1 MKAYYP
7 LLSALLVL
15 ALGIAVVSCSK
26 GNVED
31 KPQELPKAK
40 VTATKYYPEDK
51 MTAYNIEYPSKD
63 PFGNPVTL
71 SGAITVGDEIVD
83 GAAPAVGVVLVN
95 HFTVY
100 RKDQCPSKG
109 DLMIQ
114 KFVVGSYMVGV
125 SADYYGFGCTEDKH
139 QAYCVGSTNAQ
150 ASIDCLLAAR
160 ELFPSLNIT
169 VDKSKDYLFNL
180 GYSQGG
186 QTTVAVERL
195 VSEKYPDIKITHSFA
210 GGGPYDMPS
219 TYKEMTQTDISGMPS
234 TIISVML
241 AFNEYYQLGFERNRL
256 LRGDALAH
264 ADDWLLSKNFTQQ
277 EIDAKIGS
285 LSFSNFASEEIQD
298 MNSEVSKKL
307 MEALEKENLAKGWKP
322 AKGARIALIHHKED
336 ITVPPVNQTNLYN
349 YLVNTLGLSA
359 NDITERTVGDI
370 KWMDDM
376 PAHENGAIDFAL
388 RIFEILTTDYGF
400 PLWFINEDTLKQML
414 DEALEEWYKELFGE
428 AA

>member
-1 MKAYYP
+1 MKKHFT
-7 LLSALLVL
+7 LLCTLLGTALVL
-15 ALGIAVVSCSK
+15 GLVSCNK
-26 GNVED
+26 NNAQDEA
-31 KPQELPKAK
+31 QEQQLPAAK
-40 VTATKYYPEDK
+40 ITATTYYPEDK

-63 PFGNPVTL
+63 PFGKPVTL
-71 SGAITVGDEIVD
+71 SGAITVGDEIKD
-83 GAAPAVGVVLVN
+83 GKEPAVGVVLVN

-114 KFVVGSYMVGV
+114 KFVVGSHMVGV
-125 SADYYGFGCTEDKH
+125 SADYYGFGCTEDKN
-139 QAYCVGSTNAQ
+139 QAYCVGSVNAQ

-160 ELFPSLNIT
+160 ELFPSINISI
-169 VDKSKDYLFNL
+169 DKSKDYLFNL

-210 GGGPYDMPS
+210 GGGPYDMPA
-219 TYKEMTQTDISGMPS
+219 TYREMTQTDISGMPS

-241 AFNEYYQLGFERNRL
+241 AFNEYCGLGYSRDRL

-264 ADDWLLSKNFTQQ
+264 VDDWLLSKNFTQQ

-285 LSFSNFASEEIQD
+285 LSFSNFASTEIQD

-307 MEALEKENLAKGWKP
+307 MEALEKENLAKTWKP

-336 ITVPPVNQTNLYN
+336 ITVPLVNQTNLYN
-349 YLVNTLGLSA
+349 YLVNTLGLSTE
-359 NDITERTVGDI
+359 DITQEVVGET

-388 RIFEILTTDYGF
+388 TIFSILIDKYGF
-400 PLWFINEDTLKQML
+400 DFWLLNEETVAQMI
-414 DEALEEWYKELFGE
+414 EEIFADLFK
-428 AA
+428 

>member
-1 MKAYYP
+1 MKKYY
-7 LLSALLVL
+7 LLSALIGTALVMGL
-15 ALGIAVVSCSK
+15 VSCNKDNS
-26 GNVED
+26 GSD
-31 KPQELPKAK
+31 QPLPAAK
-40 VTATKYYPEDK
+40 ITGTKYYPEDK

-71 SGAITVGDEIVD
+71 SGAITVGDEIKD
-83 GAAPAVGVVLVN
+83 GKAPAVGVVLVN

-114 KFVVGSYMVGV
+114 KFVVGSHMVGV
-125 SADYYGFGCTEDKH
+125 SADYYGFGCTEDKN
-139 QAYCVGSTNAQ
+139 QAYCVGSVNAQ

-160 ELFPSLNIT
+160 ELFPSINISI
-169 VDKSKDYLFNL
+169 DKSKDFLFNL

-186 QTTVAVERL
+186 QTTVAVEKL

-210 GGGPYDMPS
+210 GGGPYDMPA
-219 TYKEMTQTDISGMPS
+219 TYREMTQTDISGMPS

-241 AFNEYYQLGFERNRL
+241 AFNEYYQLGYSRDRL

-264 ADDWLLSKNFTQQ
+264 VDDWLLSKNFTQQ

-285 LSFSNFASEEIQD
+285 LSFSNFASTEIQD

-307 MEALEKENLAKGWKP
+307 MQALEKENLAKTWRP
-322 AKGARIALIHHKED
+322 AKGARIALIHHKKD
-336 ITVPPVNQTNLYN
+336 ITVPLVNQTNLYN
-349 YLVNTLGLSA
+349 YLVNTLGLSKE
-359 NDITERTVGDI
+359 DITETVVGDVT
-370 KWMDDM
+370 WMEDM

-400 PLWFINEDTLKQML
+400 PFWLINEDSLKQMV
-414 DEALEEWYKELFGE
+414 DEALEEWYKELVG
-428 AA
+428 

>member
-1 MKAYYP
+1 MKKTFCF
-7 LLSALLVL
+7 LSALIGTALVL
-15 ALGIAVVSCSK
+15 GLVSCNK
-26 GNVED
+26 DNNNTEQ
-31 KPQELPKAK
+31 PLPAAK
-40 VTATKYYPEDK
+40 ITSTKYYPEDK

-63 PFGNPVTL
+63 PFGKPVTL
-71 SGAITVGDEIVD
+71 SGAITVGDEIKD
-83 GAAPAVGVVLVN
+83 GKEPAVGVVLIN

-114 KFVVGSYMVGV
+114 KFVVGSKMVGV
-125 SADYYGFGCTEDKH
+125 SADYYGFGCTEDKN
-139 QAYCVGSTNAQ
+139 QAYCVGSVNAQ

-160 ELFPSLNIT
+160 ELFPSINIT

-186 QTTVAVERL
+186 QTTVAVEKL

-219 TYKEMTQTDISGMPS
+219 TYKEMKESDTSGMPS

-241 AFNEYYQLGFERNRL
+241 AFNEYCGLGYSRDRL
-256 LRGDALAH
+256 LRGKALEH
-264 ADDWLLSKNFTQQ
+264 VDDWLLSKNFTQQ

-285 LSFSNFASEEIQD
+285 LSFSGFASTEIQD

-307 MEALEKENLAKGWKP
+307 TEALEKENLAKGWRP
-322 AKGARIALIHHKED
+322 AQGARIALIHHKDD
-336 ITVPPVNQTNLYN
+336 ITVPLVNQTNLYN
-349 YLVNTLGLSA
+349 YLVNTLGLSTK
-359 NDITERTVGDI
+359 DITQVTCGDI

-388 RIFEILTTDYGF
+388 RIFEILMDDYGF
-400 PLWFINEDTLKQML
+400 PFWLVSEDDLNKMVE
-414 DEALEEWYKELFGE
+414 EALEEWYKELV
-428 AA
+428 

>member
-1 MKAYYP
+1 MKRVFSS
-7 LLSALLVL
+7 LSALLVIVL
-15 ALGIAVVSCSK
+15 STAAISC
-26 GNVED
+26 D
-31 KPQELPKAK
+31 KDTPQPLPEAR
-40 VTATKYYPEDK
+40 VTAIKYYPEDK

-63 PFGNPVTL
+63 PYGNPVTL
-71 SGAITVGDEIVD
+71 SGAITVGDEIKD
-83 GAAPAVGVVLVN
+83 GKAPAVGVVLVN

-160 ELFPSLNIT
+160 ELFPSLKIT
-169 VDKSKDYLFNL
+169 IDKSKDYLFNL

-186 QTTVAVERL
+186 QTTIAVEKL

-210 GGGPYDMPS
+210 GGGPYDMPA

-241 AFNEYYQLGFERNRL
+241 SFNEYYQLGYERNRL

-264 ADDWLLSKNFTQQ
+264 ADDWILSKNFTQQ

-285 LSFSNFASEEIQD
+285 LSFSNFASAEIQD
-298 MNSEVSKKL
+298 MNSEVSRKL
-307 MEALEKENLAKGWKP
+307 MQALEKENLAKGWKP
-322 AKGARIALIHHKED
+322 AKGARIALIHHRDD
-336 ITVPPVNQTNLYN
+336 ITVPYVNQTNLYR
-349 YLVNTLGLSA
+349 YLVNTLGLSPK
-359 NDITERTVGDI
+359 DITETTCGDI

-400 PLWFINEDTLKQML
+400 PFWLLNKESLEQML
-414 DEALEEWYKELFGE
+414 EEALEEWYKELFRE
-428 AA
+428 

>member
-1 MKAYYP
+1 MKKYSF
-7 LLSALLVL
+7 LLSALIGAALVL
-15 ALGIAVVSCSK
+15 GFVACNKDNGT
-26 GNVED
+26 E
-31 KPQELPKAK
+31 QQLPAAK
-40 VTATKYYPEDK
+40 ITGTKYYPEDK

-71 SGAITVGDEIVD
+71 SGAITVGDEIKD
-83 GAAPAVGVVLVN
+83 GKAPAVGVVLVN

-125 SADYYGFGCTEDKH
+125 SADYYGFGCTEDKN
-139 QAYCVGSTNAQ
+139 QAYCVGSVNAQ

-160 ELFPSLNIT
+160 ELFPDLKIT
-169 VDKSKDYLFNL
+169 IDKNKDYLFNL

-186 QTTVAVERL
+186 QTTVAVEKL
-195 VSEKYPDIKITHSFA
+195 VAEKYPDIKITHSFA
-210 GGGPYDMPS
+210 GGGPYDMPA

-241 AFNEYYQLGFERNRL
+241 AFNEYYQLGYSRDKL
-256 LRGDALAH
+256 LRGDALEH

-285 LSFSNFASEEIQD
+285 LSFSNFASTEIQD

-307 MEALEKENLAKGWKP
+307 MEALEKENLAKNWKP
-322 AKGARIALIHHKED
+322 AKGARIALIHHKKD

-349 YLVNTLGLSA
+349 YLVNTLGLDK
-359 NDITERTVGDI
+359 NDITESVVGDI
-370 KWMDDM
+370 QWMDDM

-388 RIFEILTTDYGF
+388 TIFSILIDRYGFDFWLLTEDNVAEMLEEIFEEI
-400 PLWFINEDTLKQML
+400 
-414 DEALEEWYKELFGE
+414 YK
-428 AA
+428 

>member
-1 MKAYYP
+1 MKKTFCF
-7 LLSALLVL
+7 LSALIGTALVL
-15 ALGIAVVSCSK
+15 GLVSCNK
-26 GNVED
+26 DNNNTEQ
-31 KPQELPKAK
+31 PLPAAK
-40 VTATKYYPEDK
+40 ITSTKYYPEDK

-63 PFGNPVTL
+63 PFGKPVTL
-71 SGAITVGDEIVD
+71 SGAITVGDEIKD
-83 GAAPAVGVVLVN
+83 GKEPAVGVVLIN

-114 KFVVGSYMVGV
+114 KFVVGSKMVGV
-125 SADYYGFGCTEDKH
+125 SADYYGFGCTEDKN
-139 QAYCVGSTNAQ
+139 QAYCVGSVNAQ

-160 ELFPSLNIT
+160 ELFPSINIT

-186 QTTVAVERL
+186 QTTVAVEKL

-219 TYKEMTQTDISGMPS
+219 TYKEMKESDTSGMPS

-241 AFNEYYQLGFERNRL
+241 AFNEYCGLGYSRDRL
-256 LRGDALAH
+256 LRGKALEH
-264 ADDWLLSKNFTQQ
+264 VDDWLLSKNFTQQ

-285 LSFSNFASEEIQD
+285 LSFSGFASTEIQD

-307 MEALEKENLAKGWKP
+307 TEALEKENLAKGWRP
-322 AKGARIALIHHKED
+322 AQGARIALIHHKDD
-336 ITVPPVNQTNLYN
+336 ITVPLVNQTNLYN
-349 YLVNTLGLSA
+349 YLVNTLGLSTK
-359 NDITERTVGDI
+359 DITQVTCGDI

-376 PAHENGAIDFAL
+376 PAHEHGAIDFAL
-388 RIFEILTTDYGF
+388 RIFEILMDDYGF
-400 PLWFINEDTLKQML
+400 PFWLVSEDDLNKMVE
-414 DEALEEWYKELFGE
+414 EALEEWYKELV
-428 AA
+428 

>member
-1 MKAYYP
+1 M
-7 LLSALLVL
+7 L
-15 ALGIAVVSCSK
+15 AMSCSK
-26 GNVED
+26 DNNKDNNNET
-31 KPQELPKAK
+31 QEQLPEAK
-40 VTATKYYPEDK
+40 ITATKYYPEDK
-51 MTAYNIEYPSKD
+51 MTSYNIEYPSKD
-63 PFGNPVTL
+63 PYGNPVTL
-71 SGAITVGDEIVD
+71 SGAITVGDEIKD
-83 GAAPAVGVVLVN
+83 GKAPAVGVVLVN

-150 ASIDCLLAAR
+150 ASIDCLIAAR
-160 ELFPSLNIT
+160 KLFPELKISM
-169 VDKSKDYLFNL
+169 DKDKDYLFNL

-186 QTTVAVERL
+186 QTTVAVEKL

-219 TYKEMTQTDISGMPS
+219 TYKEMKESDTSGMPS

-241 AFNEYYQLGFERNRL
+241 AFNEYYQLGYSRDRL

-264 ADDWLLSKNFTQQ
+264 ADDWILSKNFTQQ

-307 MEALEKENLAKGWKP
+307 TEALEKENLAKGWRP
-322 AKGARIALIHHKED
+322 AKGARIALIHHKDD
-336 ITVPPVNQTNLYN
+336 ITVPYLNQTNLYK
-349 YLVNTLGLSA
+349 YLVETLKLSTD
-359 NDITERTVGDI
+359 DITEVTCGDI

-376 PAHENGAIDFAL
+376 PAHENGAIDFAM

-400 PLWFINEDTLKQML
+400 PFWLINEDSLKQMI
-414 DEALEEWYKELFGE
+414 DEALEEWYKELLG
-428 AA
+428 

>member
-1 MKAYYP
+1 MKQFFSP
-7 LLSALLVL
+7 LSALLVL
-15 ALGIAVVSCSK
+15 AISLVAISC
-26 GNVED
+26 D
-31 KPQELPKAK
+31 KDPQPLPKAR
-40 VTATKYYPEDK
+40 VTSVTYYPDDK

-63 PFGNPVTL
+63 PYGNPVTL
-71 SGAITVGDEIVD
+71 SGAITVGDEIKD
-83 GAAPAVGVVLVN
+83 GMGLVPAKGVVLVN

-150 ASIDCLLAAR
+150 ASIDCLLAAY
-160 ELFPSLNIT
+160 ELFPSLGIYMDPET
-169 VDKSKDYLFNL
+169 DFLFNL

-186 QTTVAVERL
+186 QTTIAVEKL
-195 VSEKYPDIKITHSFA
+195 VAEKYPYLHITHSFA

-241 AFNEYYQLGFERNRL
+241 AFNEYYQLGYERNRL
-256 LRGDALAH
+256 LRGDALEH
-264 ADDWLLSKNFTQQ
+264 ADDWILSKNFTQQ

-298 MNSEVSKKL
+298 MNSEVSRKL
-307 MEALEKENLAKGWKP
+307 MQALEKENLVKYWRP
-322 AKGARIALIHHKED
+322 ARGARIALIHHQDD
-336 ITVPPVNQTNLYN
+336 ITVPYVNQTNLYN
-349 YLVNTLGLSA
+349 YLVNTLGLSTD
-359 NDITERTVGDI
+359 DITQVTCNTT
-370 KWMDDM
+370 WMEDM
-376 PAHENGAIDFAL
+376 PAHENGAIDFAI
-388 RIFEILTTDYGF
+388 RIFEILTTEYDF
-400 PLWFINEDTLKQML
+400 PLWLINEETIAQML
-414 DEALEEWYKELFGE
+414 YDAIEEWYNGLVKEQ
-428 AA
+428 

>member
-1 MKAYYP
+1 MKKTFY
-7 LLSALLVL
+7 LFSALIGTAL
-15 ALGIAVVSCSK
+15 AMGLVSCDK
-26 GNVED
+26 GEQ
-31 KPQELPKAK
+31 PLPAAK
-40 VTATKYYPEDK
+40 ITSTKYYPEDK

-63 PFGNPVTL
+63 PFGKPVTL
-71 SGAITVGDEIVD
+71 SGAITVGDEIIN
-83 GAAPAVGVVLVN
+83 GKELAVGVVLVN

-114 KFVVGSYMVGV
+114 KFVVGSKMVGV
-125 SADYYGFGCTEDKH
+125 SADYYGFGCTEDKN
-139 QAYCVGSTNAQ
+139 QAYCVGSVNAQ

-160 ELFPSLNIT
+160 ELFPSINIT

-186 QTTVAVERL
+186 QTTVAVEKL

-219 TYKEMTQTDISGMPS
+219 TYKEMKESDTSGMPS

-241 AFNEYYQLGFERNRL
+241 AFNEYCGLGYSRDRL

-264 ADDWLLSKNFTQQ
+264 VDDWLLSKNFTQQ

-285 LSFSNFASEEIQD
+285 LSFSGFASEEIQD
-298 MNSEVSKKL
+298 MNSEVSRKL
-307 MEALEKENLAKGWKP
+307 TAALEKENLAKNWTP
-322 AKGARIALIHHKED
+322 AKGARIALIHHKDD
-336 ITVPPVNQTNLYN
+336 ITVPLVNQTNLYN
-349 YLVNTLGLSA
+349 YLVNTLGLSTK
-359 NDITERTVGDI
+359 DITQTTCGDI

-388 RIFEILTTDYGF
+388 RIFEILMDDYGF
-400 PLWFINEDTLKQML
+400 PFWLVSEDDLKKMVE
-414 DEALEEWYKELFGE
+414 EALEEWYKELVG
-428 AA
+428 

>member
-1 MKAYYP
+1 MKKIIY
-7 LLSALLVL
+7 LLSALLGTALVL
-15 ALGIAVVSCSK
+15 GLVSCNKNNDSK
-26 GNVED
+26 Q
-31 KPQELPKAK
+31 PLPAAK
-40 VTATKYYPEDK
+40 ITGTKYYPEDK

-71 SGAITVGDEIVD
+71 SGAITVGDEIKD
-83 GAAPAVGVVLVN
+83 GKAPAVGVVLVN

-114 KFVVGSYMVGV
+114 KFVVGSHMVGV
-125 SADYYGFGCTEDKH
+125 SADYYGFGCTEAKN
-139 QAYCVGSTNAQ
+139 QAYCVGSVNAQ

-160 ELFPSLNIT
+160 ELFPSINISI
-169 VDKSKDYLFNL
+169 DKSKDFLFNL

-186 QTTVAVERL
+186 QTTVAVEKL
-195 VSEKYPDIKITHSFA
+195 VAEKYPDIKITHSFA
-210 GGGPYDMPS
+210 GGGPYDMPA

-241 AFNEYYQLGFERNRL
+241 AFNEYYQLGYSRDRL

-285 LSFSNFASEEIQD
+285 LSFSNFASTEIQD
-298 MNSEVSKKL
+298 MNSEVSRKL
-307 MEALEKENLAKGWKP
+307 MQALEKENLAKTWRP
-322 AKGARIALIHHKED
+322 AKGARIALIHHKKD
-336 ITVPPVNQTNLYN
+336 ITVPLVNQTNLYD
-349 YLVNTLGLSA
+349 YLVNQLGLSKD
-359 NDITERTVGDI
+359 DITETVVGDI
-370 KWMDDM
+370 TWMDDM

-388 RIFEILTTDYGF
+388 TIFDFLVNKYGF
-400 PLWFINEDTLKQML
+400 DFWLLNDETVAQMIEDIFN
-414 DEALEEWYKELFGE
+414 DLFN
-428 AA
+428 

>member
-1 MKAYYP
+1 MKKNFT
-7 LLSALLVL
+7 LLCTLLGTALVL
-15 ALGIAVVSCSK
+15 GLVSCNK
-26 GNVED
+26 NNAQDEA
-31 KPQELPKAK
+31 QEQQLPAAK
-40 VTATKYYPEDK
+40 ITATKYYPEDK

-63 PFGNPVTL
+63 PFGKPVTL
-71 SGAITVGDEIVD
+71 SGAITVGDEIKD
-83 GAAPAVGVVLVN
+83 GKEPAVGVVLVN

-114 KFVVGSYMVGV
+114 KFVVGSHMVGV
-125 SADYYGFGCTEDKH
+125 SADYYGFGCTEDKN
-139 QAYCVGSTNAQ
+139 QAYCVGSVNAQ

-160 ELFPSLNIT
+160 ELFPSINISI
-169 VDKSKDYLFNL
+169 DKSKDYLFNL

-210 GGGPYDMPS
+210 GGGPYDMPA
-219 TYKEMTQTDISGMPS
+219 TYREMTQTDISGMPS

-241 AFNEYYQLGFERNRL
+241 AFNEYCGLGYSRDRL

-264 ADDWLLSKNFTQQ
+264 VDDWLLSKNFTQQ

-285 LSFSNFASEEIQD
+285 LSFSNFASTEIQD

-307 MEALEKENLAKGWKP
+307 MEALEKENLAKTWKP

-336 ITVPPVNQTNLYN
+336 ITVPLVNQTNLYN
-349 YLVNTLGLSA
+349 YLVNTLGLSTE
-359 NDITERTVGDI
+359 DITQEVVGET

-388 RIFEILTTDYGF
+388 TIFSILIDKYGF
-400 PLWFINEDTLKQML
+400 DFWLLNEETVAQMI
-414 DEALEEWYKELFGE
+414 EEIFADLFK
-428 AA
+428 

>member
-1 MKAYYP
+1 MKKTFCF
-7 LLSALLVL
+7 LSALIGTALVL
-15 ALGIAVVSCSK
+15 GLVSCNK
-26 GNVED
+26 DNNNTEQ
-31 KPQELPKAK
+31 PLPAAK
-40 VTATKYYPEDK
+40 ITSIKYYPEDK

-63 PFGNPVTL
+63 PFGKPVTL
-71 SGAITVGDEIVD
+71 SGAITVGDEIKD
-83 GAAPAVGVVLVN
+83 GKEPAVGVVLIN

-114 KFVVGSYMVGV
+114 KFVVGSKMVGV
-125 SADYYGFGCTEDKH
+125 SADYYGFGCTEDKN
-139 QAYCVGSTNAQ
+139 QAYCVGSVNAQ

-160 ELFPSLNIT
+160 ELFPSINIT

-186 QTTVAVERL
+186 QTTVAVEKL

-219 TYKEMTQTDISGMPS
+219 TYKEMKESDTSGMPS

-241 AFNEYYQLGFERNRL
+241 AFNEYCGLGYSRDRL
-256 LRGDALAH
+256 LRGKALEH
-264 ADDWLLSKNFTQQ
+264 VDDWLLSKNFTQQ

-285 LSFSNFASEEIQD
+285 LSFSGFASTEIQD

-307 MEALEKENLAKGWKP
+307 TEALEKENLAKGWRP
-322 AKGARIALIHHKED
+322 AQGARIALIHHKDD
-336 ITVPPVNQTNLYN
+336 ITVPLVNQTNLYD
-349 YLVNTLGLSA
+349 YLVNTLGLSTK
-359 NDITERTVGDI
+359 DITQVTCGDI

-388 RIFEILTTDYGF
+388 RIFEILMDDYGF
-400 PLWFINEDTLKQML
+400 PFWLVSEDDLNKMVE
-414 DEALEEWYKELFGE
+414 EALEEWYKELVG
-428 AA
+428 

>member
-1 MKAYYP
+1 MA
-7 LLSALLVL
+7 LSL
-15 ALGIAVVSCSK
+15 AAVSCNK
-26 GNVED
+26 IIDDDTE
-31 KPQELPKAK
+31 KQLPKAR

-51 MTAYNIEYPSKD
+51 MTAYNIEYPSVD
-63 PFGNPVTL
+63 PYGKPVTL
-71 SGAITVGDEIVD
+71 SGAITVGDEIKD
-83 GAAPAVGVVLVN
+83 GKAPAVGVVLVN

-114 KFVVGSYMVGV
+114 KFVVGSHMVGV

-139 QAYCVGSTNAQ
+139 QAYCIGSTNAQ

-169 VDKSKDYLFNL
+169 IDKKKDYLFNL

-186 QTTVAVERL
+186 QTTVAVEKL

-219 TYKEMTQTDISGMPS
+219 TYREMTQTDISGMPS

-241 AFNEYYQLGFERNRL
+241 AFNEYYELGYPREKL

-285 LSFSNFASEEIQD
+285 LSFSNFASTDIQD

-307 MEALEKENLAKGWKP
+307 MEALEKENLVKGWRP
-322 AKGARIALIHHKED
+322 AKGARIALIHHKDD
-336 ITVPPVNQTNLYN
+336 ITVPYVNHTHLYK
-349 YLVNTLGLSA
+349 YLVNTLGLDTK
-359 NDITERTVGDI
+359 DITETTCGYI

-388 RIFEILTTDYGF
+388 RIFEILTTEYGF
-400 PLWFINEDTLKQML
+400 PFWLLNVDNLKQML
-414 DEALEEWYKELFGE
+414 DDALEEWYKGLNGE

>member
-1 MKAYYP
+1 MKKNFT
-7 LLSALLVL
+7 LLCTLLGTALVL
-15 ALGIAVVSCSK
+15 GLVSCNK
-26 GNVED
+26 NNAQDEA
-31 KPQELPKAK
+31 QEQQLPAAK
-40 VTATKYYPEDK
+40 ITATKYYPEDK

-63 PFGNPVTL
+63 PFGKPVTL
-71 SGAITVGDEIVD
+71 SGAITVGDEIKD
-83 GAAPAVGVVLVN
+83 GKEPAVGVVHVN

-114 KFVVGSYMVGV
+114 KFVVGSHMVGV
-125 SADYYGFGCTEDKH
+125 SADYYGFGCTEDKN
-139 QAYCVGSTNAQ
+139 QAYCVGSVNAQ

-160 ELFPSLNIT
+160 ELFPSINISI
-169 VDKSKDYLFNL
+169 DKSKDYLFNL

-210 GGGPYDMPS
+210 GGGPYDMPA
-219 TYKEMTQTDISGMPS
+219 TYREMTQTDISGMPS

-241 AFNEYYQLGFERNRL
+241 AFNEYCGLGYSRDRL

-264 ADDWLLSKNFTQQ
+264 VDDWLLSKNFTQQ

-285 LSFSNFASEEIQD
+285 LSFSNFASTEIQD

-307 MEALEKENLAKGWKP
+307 MEALEKENLAKTWKP

-336 ITVPPVNQTNLYN
+336 ITVPLVNQTNLYN
-349 YLVNTLGLSA
+349 YLVNTLGLSTE
-359 NDITERTVGDI
+359 DITQEVVGET

-388 RIFEILTTDYGF
+388 TIFSILIDKYGF
-400 PLWFINEDTLKQML
+400 DFWLLNEETVAQMI
-414 DEALEEWYKELFGE
+414 EEIFADLFK
-428 AA
+428 

>member
-1 MKAYYP
+1 MKKVCY
-7 LLSALLVL
+7 LFSALIGTAL
-15 ALGIAVVSCSK
+15 AMGLVSCDK
-26 GNVED
+26 GEQ
-31 KPQELPKAK
+31 PLPAAK
-40 VTATKYYPEDK
+40 ITSTKYYPEDK

-63 PFGNPVTL
+63 PFGKPVTL
-71 SGAITVGDEIVD
+71 SGAITVGDEIIN
-83 GAAPAVGVVLVN
+83 GKEPAVGVVLVN
-95 HFTVY
+95 HFIVY

-114 KFVVGSYMVGV
+114 KFVVGSKMVGV
-125 SADYYGFGCTEDKH
+125 SADYYGFGCTEDKN
-139 QAYCVGSTNAQ
+139 QAYCVGSVNAQ

-160 ELFPSLNIT
+160 ELFPSINIT

-186 QTTVAVERL
+186 QTTVAVEKL

-219 TYKEMTQTDISGMPS
+219 TYKEMKESDTSGMPS

-241 AFNEYYQLGFERNRL
+241 AFNEYCGLGYSRDRL

-264 ADDWLLSKNFTQQ
+264 VDDWLLSKNFTQQ

-285 LSFSNFASEEIQD
+285 LSFSGFASEEIQD
-298 MNSEVSKKL
+298 MNSEVSRKL
-307 MEALEKENLAKGWKP
+307 TAALEKENLAKNWKP
-322 AKGARIALIHHKED
+322 AKGARIALIHHKDD
-336 ITVPPVNQTNLYN
+336 ITVPLVNQTNLYN
-349 YLVNTLGLSA
+349 YLVNTLGLSTK
-359 NDITERTVGDI
+359 DITQTTCGDI

-388 RIFEILTTDYGF
+388 RIFEILMDDYGF
-400 PLWFINEDTLKQML
+400 PFWLVSEDDLKKMVE
-414 DEALEEWYKELFGE
+414 EALEEWYKELVG
-428 AA
+428 

>member
-1 MKAYYP
+1 MKKYY
-7 LLSALLVL
+7 LLSALIGTALVMEL
-15 ALGIAVVSCSK
+15 VSCNKDNS
-26 GNVED
+26 GSD
-31 KPQELPKAK
+31 QPLPAAK
-40 VTATKYYPEDK
+40 ITGTKYYPEDK

-71 SGAITVGDEIVD
+71 SGAITVGDEIKD
-83 GAAPAVGVVLVN
+83 GKAPAVGVVLVN

-114 KFVVGSYMVGV
+114 KFVVGSHMVGV
-125 SADYYGFGCTEDKH
+125 SADYYGFGCTEDKN
-139 QAYCVGSTNAQ
+139 QAYCVGSVNAQ

-160 ELFPSLNIT
+160 ELFPSINISI
-169 VDKSKDYLFNL
+169 DKSKDFLFNL

-186 QTTVAVERL
+186 QTTVAVEKL

-210 GGGPYDMPS
+210 GGGPYDMPA
-219 TYKEMTQTDISGMPS
+219 TYREMTQTDISGMPS

-241 AFNEYYQLGFERNRL
+241 AFNEYYQLGYSRDRL

-264 ADDWLLSKNFTQQ
+264 VDDWLLSKNFTQQ

-285 LSFSNFASEEIQD
+285 LSFSNFASTEIQD

-307 MEALEKENLAKGWKP
+307 MQALEKENLAKTWRP
-322 AKGARIALIHHKED
+322 AKGARIALIHHKKD
-336 ITVPPVNQTNLYN
+336 ITVPLVNQTNLYD
-349 YLVNTLGLSA
+349 YLVNQLGLSTE
-359 NDITERTVGDI
+359 DITETVVGDI
-370 KWMDDM
+370 TWMEDM

-388 RIFEILTTDYGF
+388 TIFDILINQYGF
-400 PLWFINEDTLKQML
+400 DFWLL
-414 DEALEEWYKELFGE
+414 DEE
-428 AA
+428 AVAKMIEDFFNEFV

>member
-1 MKAYYP
+1 MKKIFYFISLVILMVLTAMSCNKDNGNDTQP
-7 LLSALLVL
+7 LPEAR
-15 ALGIAVVSCSK
+15 I
-26 GNVED
+26 
-31 KPQELPKAK
+31 
-40 VTATKYYPEDK
+40 TATKYYPEDK
-51 MTAYNIEYPSKD
+51 MTSYNIEYPSKD
-63 PFGNPVTL
+63 PYGNPVTL
-71 SGAITVGDEIVD
+71 SGAITVGDEIKD
-83 GAAPAVGVVLVN
+83 GKAPAVGVVLVN

-125 SADYYGFGCTEDKH
+125 SADYYGFGCTEDKN
-139 QAYCVGSTNAQ
+139 QAYCVGSVNAQ

-160 ELFPSLNIT
+160 ELFPSINISI
-169 VDKSKDYLFNL
+169 DKSKDYLFNL

-210 GGGPYDMPS
+210 GGGPYDMPA
-219 TYKEMTQTDISGMPS
+219 TYREMTQTDISGMPS

-241 AFNEYYQLGFERNRL
+241 AFNEYCGLGYSRDRL

-264 ADDWLLSKNFTQQ
+264 VDDWLLSKNYTQQ

-285 LSFSNFASEEIQD
+285 LSFSNFASTEIQD

-307 MEALEKENLAKGWKP
+307 MAALEKENLAKNWKP
-322 AKGARIALIHHKED
+322 AKGARIALIHHKKD
-336 ITVPPVNQTNLYN
+336 ITVPLVNQTNLYN
-349 YLVNTLGLSA
+349 YLVNTLGLSKE
-359 NDITERTVGDI
+359 DITETVVGDVT
-370 KWMDDM
+370 WMEDM

-400 PLWFINEDTLKQML
+400 PFWLINEDSLKQMV
-414 DEALEEWYKELFGE
+414 DEALDEWYKELLGE
-428 AA
+428 

>member
-1 MKAYYP
+1 MKKNFT
-7 LLSALLVL
+7 LLCTLLGTALVL
-15 ALGIAVVSCSK
+15 GLVSCNK
-26 GNVED
+26 NNAQDEA
-31 KPQELPKAK
+31 QEQQLPAAK
-40 VTATKYYPEDK
+40 ITATKYYPEDK

-63 PFGNPVTL
+63 PFGKPVTL
-71 SGAITVGDEIVD
+71 SGAITVGDEIKD
-83 GAAPAVGVVLVN
+83 GKEPAVGVVHVN

-114 KFVVGSYMVGV
+114 KFVVGSHMVGV
-125 SADYYGFGCTEDKH
+125 SADYYGFGCTEDKN
-139 QAYCVGSTNAQ
+139 QAYCVGSVNAQ

-160 ELFPSLNIT
+160 ELFPSINISI
-169 VDKSKDYLFNL
+169 DKSKDYLFNL

-210 GGGPYDMPS
+210 GGGPYDMPA
-219 TYKEMTQTDISGMPS
+219 TYREMTQTDISGMPS

-241 AFNEYYQLGFERNRL
+241 AVNEYCGLGYSRDRL

-264 ADDWLLSKNFTQQ
+264 VDDWLLSKNFTQQ

-285 LSFSNFASEEIQD
+285 LSFSNFASTEIQD

-307 MEALEKENLAKGWKP
+307 MEALEKENLAKTWKP

-336 ITVPPVNQTNLYN
+336 ITVPLVNQTNLYN
-349 YLVNTLGLSA
+349 YLVNTLGLSTE
-359 NDITERTVGDI
+359 DITQEVVGET

-388 RIFEILTTDYGF
+388 TIFSILIDKYGF
-400 PLWFINEDTLKQML
+400 DFWLLNEETVAQMI
-414 DEALEEWYKELFGE
+414 EEIFADLFK
-428 AA
+428 

>member
-1 MKAYYP
+1 MKKHFT
-7 LLSALLVL
+7 LLCTLLGTALVL
-15 ALGIAVVSCSK
+15 GLVSCNK
-26 GNVED
+26 NNAQDEA
-31 KPQELPKAK
+31 QEQQLPAAK
-40 VTATKYYPEDK
+40 ITATTYYPEDK

-63 PFGNPVTL
+63 PFGKPVTL
-71 SGAITVGDEIVD
+71 SGAITVGDEIKD
-83 GAAPAVGVVLVN
+83 GKEPAVGVVLVN

-114 KFVVGSYMVGV
+114 KFVVGSHMVGV
-125 SADYYGFGCTEDKH
+125 SADYYGFGCTEDKN
-139 QAYCVGSTNAQ
+139 QAYCVGSVNAQ
-150 ASIDCLLAAR
+150 TSIDCLLAAR
-160 ELFPSLNIT
+160 ELFPSINISI
-169 VDKSKDYLFNL
+169 DKSKDYLFNL

-210 GGGPYDMPS
+210 GGGPYDMPA
-219 TYKEMTQTDISGMPS
+219 TYREMTQTDISGMPS

-241 AFNEYYQLGFERNRL
+241 AFNEYCGLGYSRDRL

-264 ADDWLLSKNFTQQ
+264 VDDWLLSKNFTQQ

-285 LSFSNFASEEIQD
+285 LSFSNFASTEIQD

-307 MEALEKENLAKGWKP
+307 MEALEKENLAKTWKP

-336 ITVPPVNQTNLYN
+336 ITVPLVNQTNLYN
-349 YLVNTLGLSA
+349 YLVNTLGLSTE
-359 NDITERTVGDI
+359 DITQEVVGET

-388 RIFEILTTDYGF
+388 TIFSILIDKYGF
-400 PLWFINEDTLKQML
+400 DFWLLNEETVAQMI
-414 DEALEEWYKELFGE
+414 EEIFADLFK
-428 AA
+428 

>member
-1 MKAYYP
+1 MKKTFCF
-7 LLSALLVL
+7 LSALIGTALVL
-15 ALGIAVVSCSK
+15 GLVSCNK
-26 GNVED
+26 DNNNTEQ
-31 KPQELPKAK
+31 PLPAAK
-40 VTATKYYPEDK
+40 ITSTKYYPEDK

-63 PFGNPVTL
+63 PFGKPVTL
-71 SGAITVGDEIVD
+71 SGAITVGDEIKD
-83 GAAPAVGVVLVN
+83 GKEPAVGVVLIN

-114 KFVVGSYMVGV
+114 KFVVGSKMVGV
-125 SADYYGFGCTEDKH
+125 SADYYGFGCTEDKN
-139 QAYCVGSTNAQ
+139 QAYCVGSVNAQ

-160 ELFPSLNIT
+160 ELFPSINIT

-186 QTTVAVERL
+186 QTTVAVEKL

-219 TYKEMTQTDISGMPS
+219 TYKEMKESDTSGMPS

-241 AFNEYYQLGFERNRL
+241 AFNEYCGLGYSRDRL
-256 LRGDALAH
+256 LRGKALEH
-264 ADDWLLSKNFTQQ
+264 VDDWLLSKNFTQQ

-285 LSFSNFASEEIQD
+285 LSFSGFASTEIQD

-307 MEALEKENLAKGWKP
+307 TEALEKENLAKGWRP
-322 AKGARIALIHHKED
+322 AQGACIALIHHKDD
-336 ITVPPVNQTNLYN
+336 ITVPLVNQTNLYD
-349 YLVNTLGLSA
+349 YLVNTLGLSTK
-359 NDITERTVGDI
+359 DITQVTCGDI

-388 RIFEILTTDYGF
+388 RIFEILMDDYGF
-400 PLWFINEDTLKQML
+400 PFWLVSEDDLNKMVE
-414 DEALEEWYKELFGE
+414 EALEEWYKELVG
-428 AA
+428 